1 MVQTYSKK
9 ETQRRAK
16 IVENYLRNF
25 KENSTASSTAIADN
39 VMSQFIAV
47 QTRTGIRPEKDA
59 SPYYFNG
66 TQVLVVGPICENPN
80 YAGVYNFMPL
90 KNEDVGDD
98 ALVFLGRKAVELKV
112 DTEDMVFL
120 EDLIKYNSN

>member
-1 MVQTYSKK
+1 MVQPHSKK
-9 ETQRRAK
+9 EQRSRRK
-16 IVENYLRNF
+16 IVESYLRNF
-25 KENSTASSTAIADN
+25 KGNSIASSAAIADN
-39 VMSQFIAV
+39 AMTQYMAV

-66 TQVLVVGPICENPN
+66 TQVLVVGPVCENPN

-90 KNEDVGDD
+90 KNEEVGPD
-98 ALVFLGRKAVELKV
+98 AAVFLGKKAVELKV

-120 EDLIKYNSN
+120 EDLIKYNVN

>member
-9 ETQRRAK
+9 EQKNRVK
-16 IVENYLRNF
+16 IVEDYLRNF
-25 KENSTASSTAIADN
+25 KNNSIASSSAIADN
-39 VMSQFIAV
+39 VMTQFMAV

-80 YAGVYNFMPL
+80 YAGVYNFMSL
-90 KNEDVGDD
+90 KNEDIGDD
-98 ALVFLGRKAVELKV
+98 AAVFLGRKAVELKV

-120 EDLIKYNSN
+120 EDLIRYNAN